1 MIIASYHTMK
11 VIIVT
16 GTPGTG
22 KTTLSKKLAKE
33 LNFSYLDVNETIKKY
48 KLSEGYDKDRDSKIV
63 DVKKLDNTLIKE
75 INNFKNT
82 IKKNSIKMVSPAKF
96 NKIRYNK
103 INSIKNKKNDKT
115 TKNGIVIDSHLSH
128 YLPKKYVNLCIIT
141 KCGLKE
147 LERRLKKKNYS
158 KQKIRENLDAEI
170 FDVCLN
176 EAKENKHNV
185 IIIDTTKGINM
196 GKISKKA
203 GGLIGI

>member
-1 MIIASYHTMK
+1 MYKFIYEVHWTTYSMK
-11 VIIVT
+11 VIIIT
-16 GTPGTG
+16 GSVGTG
-22 KTTLSKKLAKE
+22 KTALAKKLTRKM
-33 LNFSYLDVNETIKKY
+33 NFVYMDVNKIIKKY
-48 KLSEGYDKDRDSKIV
+48 RLSEWYDTKRKTKII
-63 DVKKLDNTLIKE
+63 DTKKLNKALIKE
-75 INNFKNT
+75 INNFKNN
-82 IKKNSIKMVSPAKF
+82 KN
-96 NKIRYNK
+96 
-103 INSIKNKKNDKT
+103 
-115 TKNGIVIDSHLSH
+115 TKNGIIIDSHLSH

-185 IIIDTTKGINM
+185 IVINTTKGINM

-203 GGLIGI
+203 GGLIGV